1 MNTLNAG
8 YFSTG
13 YFSLGFSVKNT
24 TLMLFVYAM
33 RKLNGLLILLFLLSG
48 CFETSLVVGPAIGGA
63 QGKLAQ
69 SSISTAFSY
78 GIKYK
83 TGKYPIQHIL
93 KQKKEKA
100 IKTVSLM
107 EEKVLTTT
115 NKIKHN
121 LVNKPE
127 VKLIKANY
135 ETIKTKIAKLKIQ
148 TISKKIFV
156 HEPRFSYSG
165 R

>member
-1 MNTLNAG
+1 
-8 YFSTG
+8 
-13 YFSLGFSVKNT
+13 
-24 TLMLFVYAM
+24 MLFVCAM

-93 KQKKEKA
+93 KQKKRKGSQDSFFNG
-100 IKTVSLM
+100 KKSFNN
-107 EEKVLTTT
+107 
-115 NKIKHN
+115 NK
-121 LVNKPE
+121 
-127 VKLIKANY
+127 
-135 ETIKTKIAKLKIQ
+135 
-148 TISKKIFV
+148 
-156 HEPRFSYSG
+156 
-165 R
+165 

>member
-1 MNTLNAG
+1 
-8 YFSTG
+8 
-13 YFSLGFSVKNT
+13 
-24 TLMLFVYAM
+24 MLFVYVM
-33 RKLNGLLILLFLLSG
+33 RRLIGLLVLLFLLSG
-48 CFETSLVVGPAIGGA
+48 CYESSLVIGPAVGGA

-69 SSISTAFSY
+69 SSVSTALSY

-83 TGKYPIQHIL
+83 TGKYPIEHIL
-93 KQKKEKA
+93 KKKKEKTV
-100 IKTVSLM
+100 KTASLM
-107 EEKVLTTT
+107 GEKILTKTD
-115 NKIKHN
+115 KIKHN

-156 HEPRFSYSG
+156 HEPRFSYLA

>member
-24 TLMLFVYAM
+24 TLMLFVYVM
-33 RKLNGLLILLFLLSG
+33 RKLIVLLILLFLLPG
-48 CFETSLVVGPAIGGA
+48 CFETSLVMGPVIGGA

-69 SSISTAFSY
+69 SSASTVLSY
-78 GIKYK
+78 GVKYK

-93 KQKKEKA
+93 KQKKEK
-100 IKTVSLM
+100 TVKMTSLM

-121 LVNKPE
+121 LVKKSE
-127 VKLIKANY
+127 LRLVKANY
-135 ETIKTKIAKLKIQ
+135 KIVKAKITKLKIR
-148 TISKKIFV
+148 TISKKVFI
-156 HEPRFSYSG
+156 HEPRFSYLV